1 MVDYLTSDQWS
12 EFMNILSRGT
22 KVRHAHLYI
31 ESVLHPGTLEKIA
44 EAYLEKNNIDYK
56 GKKGL
61 LSHGKGY
68 TNIYYIQ
75 PKDMCHFEIMSVYN
89 PDIVIE
95 PMSSKK
101 TREGQT
107 IDYWDDDFMQN
118 FYKKISFKAMGKEE
132 RKKVEQYFQSDGW
145 KQAYVTMAY
154 SDENVHSHCIVE
166 TSLHPEEILPIGEE
180 AIESRGWE
188 VDRAVSVVFSMRGY
202 DIGKITYLLSKPI

>member
-61 LSHGKGY
+61 LSHGKGH

-75 PKDMCHFEIMSVYN
+75 PKDMVRKDMEGISYIN
-89 PDIVIE
+89 LNEDDINWI
-95 PMSSKK
+95 
-101 TREGQT
+101 R
-107 IDYWDDDFMQN
+107 
-118 FYKKISFKAMGKEE
+118 GK
-132 RKKVEQYFQSDGW
+132 
-145 KQAYVTMAY
+145 
-154 SDENVHSHCIVE
+154 
-166 TSLHPEEILPIGEE
+166 L
-180 AIESRGWE
+180 
-188 VDRAVSVVFSMRGY
+188 
-202 DIGKITYLLSKPI
+202 